1 MRRSWLIS
9 YSNGP
14 LERAANQFLHD
25 LVGAAVDLLHAR
37 IGVEARD
44 RVLPHVAVAAE
55 ELQALVYELALQV
68 GGPVLGH
75 RGGGDVELAFQMPGQ
90 AVVDEHACDMPLG
103 LELGELEAGVLE
115 IDDRLAEGLAF
126 LD

>member
-9 YSNGP
+9 YSKAL

-25 LVGAAVDLLHAR
+25 FVGAAVDLLHAR
-37 IGVEARD
+37 VGVEARD

-75 RGGGDVELAFQMPGQ
+75 RGGGDVELALEMARH
-90 AVVDEHACDMPLG
+90 AVIDEHAGDMP
-103 LELGELEAGVLE
+103 
-115 IDDRLAEGLAF
+115 
-126 LD
+126 